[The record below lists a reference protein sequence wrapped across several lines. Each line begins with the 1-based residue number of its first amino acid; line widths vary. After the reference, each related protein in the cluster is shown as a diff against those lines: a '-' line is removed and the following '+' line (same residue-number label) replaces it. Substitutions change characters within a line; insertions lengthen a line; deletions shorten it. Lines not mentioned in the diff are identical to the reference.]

1 MIDHDADDYAGFF
14 AALEG
19 WTLRAWASMI
29 LDLARAHVRLDR
41 VTVLAPRWRYD
52 GALVVAT
59 VAEGAEGE
67 DAARSVVRFYAVD
80 DLRRLSALD
89 IAEAELVYH
98 APSDPPPP
106 DLLSPF
112 DPDYFE
118 DQRKS

>member
-1 MIDHDADDYAGFF
+1 MIDDADDYAGFF
-14 AALEG
+14 AALEA

-41 VTVLAPRWRYD
+41 VTVHAPRWRYD

-59 VAEGAEGE
+59 VAEGE
-67 DAARSVVRFYAVD
+67 DAARSVVRFYALD
-80 DLRRLSALD
+80 DLRRISALD

-118 DQRKS
+118 EPRES

>member
-1 MIDHDADDYAGFF
+1 MIDDADDYAGFF
-14 AALEG
+14 AALEA

-29 LDLARAHVRLDR
+29 LDLARAHARLDR
-41 VTVLAPRWRYD
+41 VTVHPPRWRYD

-59 VAEGAEGE
+59 VADDAES
-67 DAARSVVRFYAVD
+67 AAPPRSVVRFYALD

-106 DLLSPF
+106 DLLHPF
-112 DPDYFE
+112 DPAYLDDTE
-118 DQRKS
+118 GKA